1 MGRIL
6 TVMAPRN
13 KIFDLTMGAIDKLHQ
28 RAQLKDISIASAR
41 EKERDIEQ
49 LSKKKNFEHYVSNAL
64 GQRIPE
70 TETRHVMNEE
80 PIIKPGHQPE
90 YTYTRKRVPVDK
102 KEYQERALQRL
113 RDDYGVTRLDKT
125 PEGVPVIY
133 VDDVKLLS
141 DAHAFQSSI
150 AAISGDRN
158 GKEQHYIVMPS
169 SSFGVSPEQSISEQH
184 VYQHERA
191 HATEEHGRQP
201 KDIRWEHRPDELE
214 ADKVALDVLKRNLE
228 RAGIEYTPAMGAE
241 YLLRLDQPVRG
252 EVVPNPSKVPFVDRF
267 DYLPVSAPAKKQ
279 VVIDAL
285 GRPSI
290 QSFTDPEEYFRVRK
304 AEALKRFG
312 TNPAMYRNIYGGG
325 NKLEDL
331 ERYITRS
338 KLATG
343 VSQEDIL
350 MDTFQNEK
358 SIF

>member
-28 RAQLKDISIASAR
+28 RAQLKGIQIGSAK
-41 EKERDIEQ
+41 EKERKEEQ
-49 LSKKKNFEHYVSNAL
+49 LSNRWNFERYVSNVL
-64 GQRIPE
+64 GDHIPE

-113 RDDYGVTRLDKT
+113 RDYYGVTRLDKT
-125 PEGVPVIY
+125 PEGTPVFY
-133 VDDVKLLS
+133 VDDVKKFR
-141 DAHAFQSSI
+141 DARAFHGSI
-150 AAISGDRN
+150 AGDPGSN
-158 GKEQHYIVMPS
+158 VKEQDYIVMPS
-169 SSFGVSPEQSISEQH
+169 SSFGISPERSISEQRL
-184 VYQHERA
+184 YQHERA
-191 HATEEHGRQP
+191 HATEEHRGQN
-201 KDIRWEHRPDELE
+201 KDIRWEHRPEELE

-290 QSFTDPEEYFRVRK
+290 QSFTDPEEYWKVRK

-312 TNPAMYRNIYGGG
+312 TNPAMYRNIWGEEGG
-325 NKLEDL
+325 LQDL